1 MAFTTPG
8 YDLNPATGLR
18 KKKIR
23 GSLGTL
29 PPGVDFGALQFP
41 GGVGGGQIPGGGG
54 QQRGPITTPS
64 YTPDYKTLIQQALAP
79 LQAQLGAEGSADAA
93 TRNAALIRGIG
104 QFGEQFDPASAQAA
118 FGQDF
123 YNQAG
128 LGGLLGQANQLAAE
142 NTKAGFS
149 FSAKAKEALAKKVQQ
164 SVNELAAR

>member
-8 YDLNPATGLR
+8 YDLNPVTGLR

-104 QFGEQFDPASAQAA
+104 QFGEQFDPSGAQAA

-128 LGGLLGQANQLAAE
+128 LGELLPQANQLAGE
-142 NTKAGFS
+142 TTRAGFS
-149 FSAKAKEALAKKVQQ
+149 VSSKLKDAFAKNVNPALVVSPA
-164 SVNELAAR
+164 